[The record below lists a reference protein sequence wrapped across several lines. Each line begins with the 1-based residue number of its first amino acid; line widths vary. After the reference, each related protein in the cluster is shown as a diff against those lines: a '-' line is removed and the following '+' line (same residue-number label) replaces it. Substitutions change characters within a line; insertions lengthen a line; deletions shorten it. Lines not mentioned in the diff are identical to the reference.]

1 MLHENPLMADIDV
14 NHWRNLQTLLL
25 ESAKT
30 KRRIIVIH
38 ENGKVLKFVHSQRA
52 QIVRNVDTVDKPRA
66 VAEKVY
72 KANADAVDFV
82 AVFERRAFDRYF
94 GRVQDTWRANEDLD
108 VYVHRMYAM
117 LDDYPEGIVTYP
129 GSARTTLGLQWRLG
143 ASYEDIKAVI
153 QHIPARST
161 AVLGVF
167 EGDALWATLVL
178 GLDAERRANV
188 VTTVDPSELPHAATR
203 HDIAKN
209 VVAWTNRK
217 YPPCSLGLFMGLG
230 SARAFLSATDKA
242 RMIRDIMSK
251 SDLIADPVPA
261 GLERVFATG

>member
-1 MLHENPLMADIDV
+1 LMADIDV

-30 KRRIIVIH
+30 KRRIILIH
-38 ENGKVLKFVHSQRA
+38 ENGKVLKFVHSQHA
-52 QIVRNVDTVDKPRA
+52 PIVRTIDRVDQPRA

-72 KANADAVDFV
+72 RANSDNADFV

-94 GRVQDTWRANEDLD
+94 GQVQDTWRSDEDLD

-143 ASYEDIKAVI
+143 ASYEEIKAVI
-153 QHIPARST
+153 GHIPAQST

-167 EGDALWATLVL
+167 DGDALWATLVV
-178 GLDAERRANV
+178 GLDGERRAKV
-188 VTTVDPSELPHAATR
+188 VTTVDPSELPPAATR
-203 HDIAKN
+203 KDIAKN
-209 VVAWTNRK
+209 VVAWANRR

-230 SARAFLSATDKA
+230 SARAFLSETDKTKA
-242 RMIRDIMSK
+242 LHEIMSRN
-251 SDLIADPVPA
+251 DLIADPIPIELA
-261 GLERVFATG
+261 RAFGKD

>member
-30 KRRIIVIH
+30 KRRIILIH

-52 QIVRNVDTVDKPRA
+52 QIVRNIDRVDQPRV

-72 KANADAVDFV
+72 KANSDVADFV

-94 GRVQDTWRANEDLD
+94 GQVQDTWRSDEDLD

-143 ASYEDIKAVI
+143 ASYEEIKAVI
-153 QHIPARST
+153 ERIPASST

-167 EGDALWATLVL
+167 DGGALWATLVL
-178 GLDAERRANV
+178 GFDSERRAKV
-188 VTTVDPSELPHAATR
+188 VTTVDPSELQPAATR
-203 HDIAKN
+203 KDIAKN

-217 YPPCSLGLFMGLG
+217 YPPCSLGLFMGLD
-230 SARAFLSATDKA
+230 SARAFLAATHKTKA
-242 RMIRDIMSK
+242 MREIVSK
-251 SDLIADPVPA
+251 NDLIADPVPA
-261 GLERVFATG
+261 GLEKVFVTA

>member
-30 KRRIIVIH
+30 KRRIILIH

-52 QIVRNVDTVDKPRA
+52 QIVRNIDRVDQPRV

-72 KANADAVDFV
+72 KANSDVADFV

-94 GRVQDTWRANEDLD
+94 GQVQDTWRSDEDLD

-117 LDDYPEGIVTYP
+117 LDEYPEGIVTYP

-143 ASYEDIKAVI
+143 ASYEEIKAVI
-153 QHIPARST
+153 EHIPAPST

-167 EGDALWATLVL
+167 DGDALWATLVL
-178 GLDAERRANV
+178 GFDAERRAKV
-188 VTTVDPSELPHAATR
+188 VTTVDPSELPPATTR
-203 HDIAKN
+203 KDIAKN

-217 YPPCSLGLFMGLG
+217 YPRCSLGLFMGLD
-230 SARAFLSATDKA
+230 SARGFLAAADKTKA
-242 RMIRDIMSK
+242 MREIASRN
-251 SDLIADPVPA
+251 DLIADPVPA
-261 GLERVFATG
+261 GLEKVFATA